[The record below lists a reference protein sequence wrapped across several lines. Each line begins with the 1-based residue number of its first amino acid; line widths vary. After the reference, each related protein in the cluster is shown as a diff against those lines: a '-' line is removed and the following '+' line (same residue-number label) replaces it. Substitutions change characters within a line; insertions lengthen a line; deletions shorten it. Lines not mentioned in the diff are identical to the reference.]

1 MDEEE
6 EEVTTIELKREEG
19 DPKYI
24 TLPAEGGV
32 LEITAG
38 DLLINFYTGEVFL
51 PEGTESKISRSLD
64 SLGKDYLRSITVH
77 ANTEYIIQLDD
88 GGRRTVK
95 TTEEFKAT
103 HQKFMELRI
112 TVTAATDLRV
122 WASTD
127 PAAGIT

>member
-1 MDEEE
+1 MKEE

-19 DPKYI
+19 DPRYI

-32 LEITAG
+32 LAITAG

-51 PEGTESKISRSLD
+51 PDGTESKISRSLD

-77 ANTEYIIQLDD
+77 SNTEYIIQLDD

-103 HQKFMELRI
+103 RQKFQKARI
-112 TVTAATDLRV
+112 TVTAATNLRV

>member
-1 MDEEE
+1 MEEE

-19 DPKYI
+19 DPRYI
-24 TLPAEGGV
+24 TVPAEGGV

-51 PEGTESKISRSLD
+51 PDGSESKTSRSLH
-64 SLGKDYLRSITVH
+64 SLGKEHLRSITVH

-88 GGRRTVK
+88 GGRRTVE

-112 TVTAATDLRV
+112 TVTSATELRV

-127 PAAGIT
+127 PDAKIT

>member
-1 MDEEE
+1 MVEE

-24 TLPAEGGV
+24 TVPAQGGV

-38 DLLINFYTGEVFL
+38 DLLINFHTGEVFL
-51 PEGTESKISRSLD
+51 PDGIESKVSRSLH
-64 SLGKDYLRSITVH
+64 SLGKDYIRSITVH

-95 TTEEFKAT
+95 TTEEYKAT
-103 HQKFMELRI
+103 HQKFQSAKLTVTATTELRI
-112 TVTAATDLRV
+112 

-127 PAAGIT
+127 PDASIT